1 MVTHVEMLHIMR
13 LRNDILKLRADS
25 KDMIDGGFLRRD
37 FPLPWLLEEVKD
49 AYSWPGERANCYFSK
64 KIF

>member
-13 LRNDILKLRADS
+13 LRNDILKIRADS

-37 FPLPWLLEEVKD
+37 FPLPWFLEEVED

-64 KIF
+64 KIL